1 MLRPAMLIVRP
12 EAPEDLEAIR
22 SVNRLAFGRAAEAVL
37 VDALR
42 AAAQP
47 FLSLVAVQDT
57 QVVGHIAFSPVAIH
71 GEGSPLPALALGPM
85 AVLPDQQRRGIGS
98 RLVLEGLAACQAGR
112 HDLVV
117 VVGHPAFYSRFGF
130 VQAVPRGL
138 RCEYDVPDEAFM
150 VAELAPGALQRGGLV
165 RYHPAFGQLV

>member
-1 MLRPAMLIVRP
+1 MLRAMLIIRP
-12 EAPEDLEAIR
+12 EAPTDHEAIR
-22 SVNRLAFGRAAEAVL
+22 SVNRLAFGREAEARL
-37 VDALR
+37 VDVLR

-47 FLSLVAVQDT
+47 FVSLVALQDADL
-57 QVVGHIAFSPVAIH
+57 VGHIAFSPLTIQGDGPAI
-71 GEGSPLPALALGPM
+71 PALGLGPM
-85 AVLPDQQRRGIGS
+85 AVLPDMQRRGIGS

-112 HDLVV
+112 HTLVV

-150 VAELAPGALQRGGLV
+150 VAELAPGALQGGGLV
-165 RYHPAFGQLV
+165 RYHPAFGEVA

>member
-1 MLRPAMLIVRP
+1 MLTIRP
-12 EAPEDLEAIR
+12 EAPTDHEAIR
-22 SVNRLAFGRAAEAVL
+22 TVNRLAFGRDAEAGL

-47 FLSLVAVQDT
+47 FLSLVALENADI
-57 QVVGHIAFSPVAIH
+57 VGHIAFSPVAIH
-71 GEGSPLPALALGPM
+71 GDGPPMPALALGPM
-85 AVLPDQQRRGIGS
+85 AVLPDMQRRGIGS
-98 RLVLEGLAACQAGR
+98 RLVLEGLAACQAAR
-112 HDLVV
+112 HLVVV

-150 VAELAPGALQRGGLV
+150 VAELAPGALHGGGLV
-165 RYHPAFGQLV
+165 RYHPAFGQVT